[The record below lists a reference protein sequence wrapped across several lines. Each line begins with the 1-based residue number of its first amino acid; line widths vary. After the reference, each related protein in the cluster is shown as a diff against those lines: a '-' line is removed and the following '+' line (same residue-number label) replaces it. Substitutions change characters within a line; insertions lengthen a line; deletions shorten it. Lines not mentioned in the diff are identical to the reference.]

1 MKIYLISE
9 DTIKSNSI
17 LDANIYGKFLG
28 TAITETQDMYLS
40 TIIGTPLMNKLY
52 DLVASGEIA
61 NEENSAYK
69 LLLDNYIQPVL
80 LYGVQTSIIPLIA
93 NKVANAGV
101 LVTNDEKNNNV
112 DRDDV
117 VSLTD
122 FFRNKRDFYTEHLQ
136 TYLCKNSTKYPE
148 YGENEYGGEKGQT
161 YSHSDCCIW
170 LGGYRGKIM
179 E

>member
-9 DTIKSNSI
+9 DTVKSNSI

-28 TAITETQDMYLS
+28 TAIFEAQDMYLS
-40 TIIGTPLMNKLY
+40 TIIGTPLLNRLY
-52 DLVASGEIA
+52 ELVGNGEIMA
-61 NEENSAYK
+61 EENSDYK
-69 LLLDNYIQPVL
+69 LLLDDYIQPVL
-80 LYGVQTSIIPLIA
+80 LYGVQTAIIPLIA
-93 NKVANAGV
+93 NKIANAGV

-161 YSHSDCCIW
+161 YSHSDCSIW